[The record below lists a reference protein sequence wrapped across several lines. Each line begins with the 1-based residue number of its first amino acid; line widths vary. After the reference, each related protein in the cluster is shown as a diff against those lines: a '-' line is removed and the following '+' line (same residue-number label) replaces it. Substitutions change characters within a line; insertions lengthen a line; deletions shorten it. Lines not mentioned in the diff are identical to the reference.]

1 MGKQEKKKEMKWSSN
16 TIYVD
21 VESGEIVPVGD
32 IKRLKKEY
40 RILESQKSVKVDD
53 NNGIITYTK
62 LVRKIEKQLEIF

>member
-1 MGKQEKKKEMKWSSN
+1 MGKQEKKKEMKWISN

-21 VESGEIVPVGD
+21 IESGEIVPVGD